1 MIEKIGRGK
10 PYKWKYS
17 GISGRKEFES
27 KSLRERQK
35 EIQETE
41 EMQGEISSKKE
52 KE

>member
-17 GISGRKEFES
+17 ES

-35 EIQETE
+35 EVQETE
-41 EMQGEISSKKE
+41 GMQGEISSKKE